1 VADRYILVLDAG
13 TSAMR
18 CHLFDASGTSVAQES
33 YPWLFAHESDAPE
46 LARHFD
52 APAIWEAACGL
63 MRSVLTAA
71 RAHPRRVAAV
81 AVTSQRQGVAFLDA
95 QGAEVYIGPNIDL
108 RAVFEGAALDQD
120 HRDEVYTT
128 TGHLPSFFFAP
139 AKLRWFQVHR
149 ADDYARIASVLS
161 LADWLT
167 LKLTG
172 LRASELTLAGEAGL
186 LDIGTRSWAVGLMA
200 KLGLV
205 MDGKLPLLP
214 SGSVA
219 GGVSALASRETGI
232 AAGTPVTVA
241 GADTQTGLL
250 GLGVLRPGE
259 AGIVAGWSSPIQM
272 TTTQPVFSADGATWA
287 GCHLP
292 PDRWVLESS
301 AGDTGAAYAWLVHT
315 LWHEPDEAFQAA
327 DAASGAISPGSDG
340 ALAVFGPPRM
350 DMRNV
355 GLLTGGVLFPAPVT
369 FHEKSRGHLTRAA
382 LEAAAYTIRG
392 NIEQAE
398 RLAGV
403 RAARVALGGGM
414 TKTHTFVRVLADVLG
429 RQVEAATQPAVSAL
443 GAYLCAATALGEFAS
458 LEEAAAAARKA
469 LRPVQPD
476 LATATE
482 YEEHYQRWLETAE
495 KLRGIAL

>member
-1 VADRYILVLDAG
+1 
-13 TSAMR
+13 
-18 CHLFDASGTSVAQES
+18 
-33 YPWLFAHESDAPE
+33 
-46 LARHFD
+46 
-52 APAIWEAACGL
+52 

-95 QGAEVYIGPNIDL
+95 QGAEVYVGPNIDL

-120 HRDEVYTT
+120 HHDEVYAT
-128 TGHLPSFFFAP
+128 TGHLPSFFLAP
-139 AKLRWFQVHR
+139 AKLRWFQLHR
-149 ADDYARIASVLS
+149 ADDYARVASVLP
-161 LADWLT
+161 LADWLAF
-167 LKLTG
+167 KLTG
-172 LRASELTLAGEAGL
+172 LRASEPTLAGEAGL
-186 LDIGTRSWAVGLMA
+186 LDVKTRSWATDLMA
-200 KLGLV
+200 TLGLV
-205 MDGKLPLLP
+205 MDATVPLLP

-219 GGVSALASRETGI
+219 GGVSAAASLETGV
-232 AAGTPVTVA
+232 AAGTPVAVA

-250 GLGVLRPGE
+250 GLGVLRPRQIGV
-259 AGIVAGWSSPIQM
+259 VAGWSAPVQM
-272 TTTQPVFSADGATWA
+272 VTTQPVLSPEHATWA

-292 PDRWVLESS
+292 SDRWVLESS

-327 DAASGAISPGSDG
+327 DAASGAIPPGSDG
-340 ALAVFGPPRM
+340 AIAILGPPRM

-369 FHEKSRGHLTRAA
+369 FHEKNRGHLTRAA

-398 RLAGV
+398 RLAGA

-414 TKTHTFVRVLADVLG
+414 TRTHTFVRILADVLG
-429 RQVEAATQPAVSAL
+429 RQVDVAAQPATSAF
-443 GAYLCAATALGEFAS
+443 GAYLCAATALGEFVS
-458 LEEAAAAARKA
+458 LEEAAEAGRKT

-482 YEEHYQRWLETAE
+482 YEEHYQRWLEAAE
-495 KLRGIAL
+495 RLKSINL